1 MGVITISRQYGAG
14 GKTLGQMVANS
25 LGYTCIDNEII
36 QMVADKARSA
46 SHSLA
51 AIEKE
56 AGGRFL
62 RFISGLVPKRKTNKV
77 LGQELDRFDEAVY
90 VDLLHKVITRI
101 AQEGN
106 AVIVGRGGQFV
117 LKDLKNA
124 IHILLVAELHQR
136 IQFITQ
142 KYDLTPPQATQVV
155 KQSDK
160 RRLNLYKKMGREE
173 CDQPQHYQMVL
184 NMSRLSLEDACRS
197 ICCLAQHC

>member
-14 GKTLGQMVANS
+14 GKTLGQMVANA

-36 QMVADKARSA
+36 QMVADKAKS
-46 SHSLA
+46 SPLSLESM
-51 AIEKE
+51 EKE

-62 RFISGLVPKRKTNKV
+62 RFVSGLVPKRKANRV
-77 LGQELDRFDEAVY
+77 LDQELDHFNEEVY

-124 IHILLVAELHQR
+124 IHILLIAELQQR
-136 IQFITQ
+136 SQFISR
-142 KYDLTPPQATQVV
+142 KYDLTTAQANQVV

-160 RRLNLYKKMGREE
+160 RRLNLYKKMGKDD
-173 CDQPQHYQMVL
+173 CDQPWHYQMVL
-184 NMSRLSLEDACRS
+184 NMSRLSLEDASRS
-197 ICCLAQHC
+197 ICCLAQHY